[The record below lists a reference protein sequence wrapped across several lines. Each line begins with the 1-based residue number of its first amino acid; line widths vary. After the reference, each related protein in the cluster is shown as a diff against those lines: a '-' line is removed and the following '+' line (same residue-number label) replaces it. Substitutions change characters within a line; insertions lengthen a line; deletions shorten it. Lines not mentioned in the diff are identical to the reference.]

1 MDAYAVRKTVSQYCR
16 LMDDGRIDDV
26 AQLFA
31 EDGVLEIS
39 SFGVK
44 KTGRAAIADQF
55 RQTRNP
61 NVKGMHCPLN
71 PVVDVSGSTA
81 TGSFDYLWVSFEN
94 RPRIELGGRYVMSF
108 VANGARW
115 LIREMK
121 VEVRSDPKYISDE

>member
-1 MDAYAVRKTVSQYCR
+1 MDASAVRKTVSQYCQ

-26 AQLFA
+26 ARLFA

-39 SFGVK
+39 AFGVK

-55 RQTRNP
+55 RQTSNP
-61 NVKGMHCPLN
+61 NVKGMHCTLN
-71 PVVDVSGSTA
+71 PVIEIAGSTA

-94 RPRIELGGRYVMSF
+94 RPRIGLGGRYVMSF
-108 VANGARW
+108 IAHGGGW

-121 VEVRSDPKYISDE
+121 VEVRSDLKYISE